1 MASQPNG
8 GFTRRHRGW
17 LILLAILVGVVL
29 LAAMSR
35 RNSGVL
41 VRSATV
47 ARGNIRAVISTN
59 GKIEP
64 QQNFEAHAPAN
75 VVIKRVLVHEGDH
88 VKAGQLLLQ
97 LDDAQA
103 RAMAARALA
112 QLRGAEAGTEA
123 LKTGGTREEVLTTES
138 DLVKARTERDAAQRN
153 LNALRRLQQ
162 KGAASLGEVHEAENQ
177 LRRADAQQNLLE
189 QKLKARYSPPEVEQV
204 QAQHSEARATYAA
217 AQDVL
222 RNSNVRTPL
231 DGMVYSLPVRNGVF
245 VNTGD
250 LLVQVADLSAVQV
263 RAFVDEPD
271 VGRLSPGEPVE
282 VTWDAVPGRIWK
294 GTVTRVPVE
303 LKMRGTRNVGEVIIS
318 LPNRDLKLLPNVNV
332 NVTIITAEH
341 RDVLTLP
348 REAVHQDGSK
358 PYVFEIVGGKLRRR
372 TVNVVISNLTQA
384 EVTGLG
390 QDAQVALGAINGQ
403 PLGNRL
409 AVRVQ

>member
-1 MASQPNG
+1 M
-8 GFTRRHRGW
+8 
-17 LILLAILVGVVL
+17 
-29 LAAMSR
+29 
-35 RNSGVL
+35 
-41 VRSATV
+41 

-390 QDAQVALGAINGQ
+390 QGAQVALGAINGQ